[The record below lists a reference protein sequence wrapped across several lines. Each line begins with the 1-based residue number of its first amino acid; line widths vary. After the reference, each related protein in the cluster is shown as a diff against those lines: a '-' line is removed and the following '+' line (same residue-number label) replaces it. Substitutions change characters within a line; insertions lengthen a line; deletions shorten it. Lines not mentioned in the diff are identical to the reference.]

1 MANQEV
7 KGFMENLA
15 AFYDTLPEDQKP
27 MLEAILETARD
38 GADTSGFIMPNAYTA
53 EMMARGQMDDRL
65 REAEHARRVSL
76 AEDNGGA
83 DSPGGPGLFDWLG
96 GWLSAVRAAGHMP
109 GHSGPVS

>member
-1 MANQEV
+1 
-7 KGFMENLA
+7 MENLA

-65 REAEHARRVSL
+65 REAEHARRVRL
-76 AEDNGGA
+76 AEDSGGA